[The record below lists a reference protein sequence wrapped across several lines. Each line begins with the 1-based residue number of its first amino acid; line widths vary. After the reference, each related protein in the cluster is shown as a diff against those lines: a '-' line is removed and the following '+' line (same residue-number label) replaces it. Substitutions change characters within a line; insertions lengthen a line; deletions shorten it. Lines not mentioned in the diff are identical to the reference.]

1 MFKRT
6 LLFFGFL
13 FFSIPFITS
22 CKNEIKESIVREVVT
37 SEVIGASDSLSIKF
51 NGYVV
56 ESKITNLSFRV
67 GGPLMGV
74 YAQVGDFVKKGSLL
88 AVIDNRDYEIVLEKA
103 KAQFEQSQAEYDRFL
118 ELFNNNKVAA
128 NNFEKIR
135 LAYIA
140 AKKQYESAKNAYED
154 TRLVAPFDGYI
165 HKRNINNYETVSNGA
180 VAYTIIASGEMEVV
194 FGVPERIVSTIG
206 QYNLCLVSA
215 SDTTFK
221 AKHKSTANKSE
232 NGLYEVRYSFNNSD
246 ISTIKPGMT
255 VKITLSKTADQKSSV
270 VVPIEAVFYKSGQAY
285 VWYADKANQSV
296 RSQKIDVISLNDGDK
311 VEVGSGLS
319 VGDLVV
325 IAGVNSLYENQRVI
339 IK

>member
-22 CKNEIKESIVREVVT
+22 CKNEIKESIVREVLT
-37 SEVIGASDSLSIKF
+37 TEVVGASDSLSIKF

-67 GGPLMGV
+67 GGPLKGV
-74 YAQVGDFVKKGSLL
+74 FAQVGDFVKKGTLL
-88 AVIDNRDYEIVLEKA
+88 AVIDNRDYEITLEKA
-103 KAQFEQSQAEYDRFL
+103 KAQFEQSEAEYNRFL

-154 TRLVAPFDGYI
+154 TKLIAPFDGYI

-194 FGVPERIVSTIG
+194 FGVPERIVTTID
-206 QYNLCLVSA
+206 QYNLCVVSA
-215 SDTTFK
+215 ADTTFM

-255 VKITLSKTADQKSSV
+255 VKITLSKSSNMNGSMI
-270 VVPIEAVFYKSGQAY
+270 VPIEAVFYRSNEPY
-285 VWYADKANQSV
+285 VWYADKSNQV
-296 RSQKIDVISLNDGDK
+296 VILRRVEVLSIINGDK
-311 VEVGSGLS
+311 VEIESGVS
-319 VGDLVV
+319 EGDRVV